1 MVALSFRTA
10 APKQTPG
17 QLRFALAF
25 CAVMALACVF
35 RLTQTDSASAVFVLT
50 VGLLAYV
57 AGVVANGAWLYQA
70 TAVPSRLDV
79 RYAYAEETV

>member
-17 QLRFALAF
+17 QLRFALVF
-25 CAVMALACVF
+25 CVVMALACGV
-35 RLTQTDSASAVFVLT
+35 RLTQTEDATVVFILT

-57 AGVVANGAWLYQA
+57 AGIVANGTWLYQA
-70 TAVPSRLDV
+70 TAITSRLDV
-79 RYAYAEETV
+79 RYARTEEIV